1 MKHDA
6 TSNHLMELN
15 STLLDRYGNRGW
27 WPAETPF
34 ETIIGAILAQNVSWN
49 NAKKAIL
56 NLERAGLLDP
66 RTLRDSGPDKI
77 APHIISSRY
86 YNQKAR
92 KISVFMQFFY
102 ADYDGDLDR
111 MSEEDLPVLRKKLM
125 SLNGFGEE
133 TVDSILLYAC
143 TLPVFVVDAYTKRI
157 FSRYGFVRERARY
170 DEVQQFFMQHVPRN
184 VALYNDYHAQIVHLG
199 NTICRTHPLC
209 HLCPIRSL
217 PSGIG
222 CEYARMKDTS
232 A

>member
-1 MKHDA
+1 MKHNA
-6 TSNHLMELN
+6 TSNHLMELY
-15 STLLDRYGNRGW
+15 STLLDRYGHRGW

-49 NAKKAIL
+49 NAKKAIG
-56 NLERAGLLDP
+56 NLDRAGLLDP
-66 RTLRDSGPDKI
+66 RTLRDSGPDQI
-77 APHIISSRY
+77 ALHIVSSRY
-86 YNQKAR
+86 YKQKAR
-92 KISVFMQFFY
+92 KISVFIRFFY
-102 ADYDGDLDR
+102 SDYDGDLDR
-111 MSEEDLPVLRKKLM
+111 MSEEDLPVLRKKLL

-143 TLPVFVVDAYTKRI
+143 NLPVFVVDAYTKRI
-157 FSRYGFVRERARY
+157 FHRYGFLSERARY
-170 DEVQQFFMQHVPRN
+170 DEVQQFFMQHLPMD

-222 CEYARMKDTS
+222 CEYARMKDRS